1 MAASAPGERNRT
13 LAGIEIFRDTRR
25 EDLER
30 IEQRCRWRRYQPG
43 QAVIERDAPTHE
55 VHFVAAGTVR
65 VEDHAASGRVVSF
78 QDVRAGGLVGEL
90 AAIDGG
96 ERSASV
102 IAVEPTTTAA
112 LDPRSFLNIL
122 ADHPEVSL
130 ATMQR
135 LADMVRQA
143 STRIME
149 LSTVGAHNRVHAEVL
164 RIARER
170 AGRDGASARIS
181 PIPAHAD
188 IASRVSTTRETV
200 ARVLSELGKQGLVR
214 RERNAL
220 VVPDLAALTELVE
233 RARAE

>member
-1 MAASAPGERNRT
+1 MVARAQGAGHRT
-13 LAGIEIFRDTRR
+13 LAGIEIFRDTDR
-25 EDLER
+25 ESLAR
-30 IEQRCRWRRYQPG
+30 IEQRCRWRSFQPG
-43 QAVIERDAPTHE
+43 EAVIERAAPTHE
-55 VHFVAAGTVR
+55 VHFVVAGGVR
-65 VEDHAASGRVVSF
+65 VEDQAASGRVVSF
-78 QDVRAGGLVGEL
+78 QDIREGGLVGEL

-112 LDPRSFLNIL
+112 LDPRSFLNML
-122 ADHPEVSL
+122 ADHPEASL

-149 LSTVGAHNRVHAEVL
+149 LSTVGAHNRVHAEML
-164 RIARER
+164 RLARER
-170 AGRDGASARIS
+170 AASGGESARIS
-181 PIPAHAD
+181 PIPAHND

-200 ARVLSELGKQGLVR
+200 ARVLSELSKTGLIR

-220 VVPDLAALTELVE
+220 VVPDLPALSELVE
-233 RARAE
+233 RAREV